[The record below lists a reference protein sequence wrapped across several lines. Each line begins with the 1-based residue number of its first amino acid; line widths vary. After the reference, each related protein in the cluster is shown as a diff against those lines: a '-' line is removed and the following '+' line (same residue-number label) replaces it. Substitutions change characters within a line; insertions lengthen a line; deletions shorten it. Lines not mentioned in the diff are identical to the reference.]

1 MIRTPATVT
10 LLLCWLSTEHNLI
23 DLAKKAISYKR
34 IEEHKQESINT
45 QSKIAD
51 EYEVKTSM
59 GSSLNHKRTN
69 HHSGE
74 EQERG
79 P

>member
-1 MIRTPATVT
+1 
-10 LLLCWLSTEHNLI
+10 
-23 DLAKKAISYKR
+23 
-34 IEEHKQESINT
+34 
-45 QSKIAD
+45 
-51 EYEVKTSM
+51 VKTSM

-79 P
+79 PWFTAKGLDITVTMKEVCFSMKN